1 MIASSHRD
9 AESLPCSVVLAAL
22 LLTTALATPLGAQ
35 TNDEVNAGLQLDFS
49 PPGARSLGL
58 ANAFVGLADDAT
70 AAYANPAGLLWLGKA
85 EVSLE
90 LRYRRDVQSFPD
102 SGNASGTPTGRGL
115 DVVDS
120 LTFSES
126 DSSNLGAAF
135 LSYVGMGGERW
146 RYAIFRHEL
155 ARFDTEINSQG
166 PFLRSG
172 SSRTRLAAVRAELEL
187 DLVHYGI
194 SGAWAL
200 SERWWLG
207 AGLSIYDFELDAV
220 TRRYLTVDPNSSVS
234 LAQFYEVE
242 TVPSNE
248 RDRHVQQGDDEAIG
262 GVIGLLWRSQDERW
276 SAGLVYRTA
285 PRFDLDYRFEWGR
298 RSVLLAAG
306 DTDGDGVIDAEPN
319 LDRIDPGIER
329 ALSGTTDFHL
339 PDSLSLG
346 VAYRASDQLTIAL
359 QVDRLG
365 YSNFTPEAN
374 ILFNGLDRPATCGDF
389 DPDGNPQA
397 AVPCVVAPRRF
408 ARFDVPDTTEL
419 RLGVEWILPSKRP
432 VALRFGAWHEEDHR
446 LVFEAEGETPPPPD
460 DRFAARFAPGDDV
473 WHGTFGVGVGGR
485 SLQVDLAAD
494 ISDRGEI
501 VSLSTVYRF

>member
-1 MIASSHRD
+1 MIASSRRGSGE
-9 AESLPCSVVLAAL
+9 AISQV
-22 LLTTALATPLGAQ
+22 ALATLLACALSSPSSAQ
-35 TNDEVNAGLQLDFS
+35 TNDEINAGLQLDFS

-70 AAYANPAGLLWLGKA
+70 AAYANPAGLLWLGKP

-90 LRYRRDVQSFPD
+90 LRWRRDVQSFPD

-115 DVVDS
+115 DVAES

-126 DSSNLGAAF
+126 DSSNVGAAF
-135 LSYVGMGGERW
+135 LSYVGMAGERW
-146 RYAIFRHEL
+146 RYAFFRHEL
-155 ARFDTEINSQG
+155 ARFDAEIASQG
-166 PFLRSG
+166 PFLRDG
-172 SSRTRLAAVRAELEL
+172 PNRTRLAAVRAELEME
-187 DLVHYGI
+187 LVHYGV
-194 SGAWAL
+194 SGAWAI
-200 SERWWLG
+200 SDRWWLG
-207 AGLSIYDFELDAV
+207 AGLSLYEFELDAV

-234 LAQFYEVE
+234 LALFDAVA

-248 RDRHVQQGDDEAIG
+248 RDRHLQRGDDEAIA
-262 GVIGLLWRSQDERW
+262 GVVGLLWRSRDERW

-306 DTDGDGVIDAEPN
+306 DSDGDGVIDTEPN

-329 ALSGTTDFHL
+329 ELSGTTDFHL
-339 PDSLSLG
+339 PDMLSLG
-346 VAYRASDQLTIAL
+346 VAFRASQTLTIAL

-374 ILFNGLDRPATCGDF
+374 ILFNGLDRPASCGDF
-389 DPDGNPQA
+389 DPEGNPQPS
-397 AVPCVVAPRRF
+397 VPCVVAPRRF
-408 ARFDVPDTTEL
+408 ARFDVPDTTEVH
-419 RLGVEWILPSKRP
+419 LGVEWILPSRRP
-432 VALRFGAWHEEDHR
+432 IALRFGAWHEQDHR
-446 LVFEAEGETPPPPD
+446 LVFHAEGDPPPAPD

-473 WHGTFGVGVGGR
+473 WHGTVGVGVGGR
-485 SLQVDLAAD
+485 RLQLDLAAD